1 MPLLDYDFVP
11 TKLETVAS
19 EKLKKEIEKELVTAS
34 KSEGKDFKKIVEN
47 NNVTKT

>member
-1 MPLLDYDFVP
+1 MPLVDYNDFVP

-34 KSEGKDFKKIVEN
+34 ATEGKKFKDIIEN
-47 NNVTKT
+47 NKKE